1 MMDLRGATYRARYIL
16 RILFF
21 LPITFTKRVIFGK
34 DPVWKQFFFQS
45 WGIYSKSIREILR
58 SRPNLWINTE
68 AGGEFTQI
76 FSLCKRLKEEC
87 PEYNLVVSTYN
98 YNSYVLAKELQGVD
112 LALFSP
118 WDFRFVVNR
127 VALDKQAN
135 TARFL
140 LVLVAIAAALD
151 YLFIR
156 LGMGIE
162 GVALGTVITYLL
174 YYTGLLSYALRHYLT
189 WPEVGQF
196 FLRSVVPGILIFCVL
211 FSSDALFHSLWP
223 KVGAL
228 AAISSV
234 IVWHT
239 QQQTRFLT
247 VLINAVRF
255 GRPAPSS

>member
-1 MMDLRGATYRARYIL
+1 MANNFIFSFPQAFAIVMIPRFHYR
-16 RILFF
+16 
-21 LPITFTKRVIFGK
+21 FGK
-34 DPVWKQFFFQS
+34 TGDP
-45 WGIYSKSIREILR
+45 
-58 SRPNLWINTE
+58 
-68 AGGEFTQI
+68 
-76 FSLCKRLKEEC
+76 
-87 PEYNLVVSTYN
+87 
-98 YNSYVLAKELQGVD
+98 
-112 LALFSP
+112 LALEP
-118 WDFRFVVNR
+118 FVRRPLLALSCIIPIFCGVAFLLMPPVVHWLLPRYVSGLAAMKILLIGTFFISLAHMPNQFLI
-127 VALDKQAN
+127 ALDKQAN